1 MQCNVLCNVLCNVRC
16 DMILLQCICFSAI
29 VGDGDGD
36 HGYNDDDLGVKE
48 GGQPGAGKRPNCT
61 SREAPCTLQS
71 PLLCICILYSGAK
84 KKIGRKNKDLVVSS
98 RKRSEGVCWK
108 NGQYQ

>member
-1 MQCNVLCNVLCNVRC
+1 MCSAMRSAIVV
-16 DMILLQCICFSAI
+16 MILLQCICFSAI

-71 PLLCICILYSGAK
+71 SLLCICILYSGAK
-84 KKIGRKNKDLVVSS
+84 KK
-98 RKRSEGVCWK
+98 
-108 NGQYQ
+108 

>member
-1 MQCNVLCNVLCNVRC
+1 MCSAMCGAMRSAIVV
-16 DMILLQCICFSAI
+16 MILLPCICFSAI
-29 VGDGDGD
+29 VGNGDGD

-71 PLLCICILYSGAK
+71 SLLCICILYSGA